1 MKWSLT
7 LYGGEKHGQTIVF
20 ETETADEAR
29 RFAKRELRRKDARI
43 YELEK
48 LE

>member
-7 LYGGEKHGQTIVF
+7 LHGGAENGKTIVF
-20 ETETADEAR
+20 EAESADEAR
-29 RFAKRELRRKDARI
+29 RIALRELRRKDAVV